1 MEMKFGLQMR
11 QTQRLVMTPKLQ
23 QALKLLQVPTLEL
36 QQILKQEILQ
46 NPMLEEIDES
56 DEEQEEKA
64 ETEAEG
70 LAEEEPE
77 APVAES
83 AEAAASAASAE
94 GEEEPRRELL
104 SEEAPLEREPDRTW
118 DDYFEDGF
126 DLGYKRSEDQPE
138 EFYERVP
145 VAHTTAIEKL
155 MSQLRIATS
164 DPLDLRIGEYLI
176 GSLNETGYLTCSLE
190 EVANTF
196 QVEMAVIERVLGYIQ
211 SMEPVGIGARNL
223 QEALLI
229 QLRQRGMG
237 DTVAAEIVRDH
248 FEALKQRKYAE
259 IAKRLHITVE
269 EVQDHA
275 NLIKELDPKP
285 GYELMTDDVRYITP
299 DLIVERVGEEYVV
312 FLNDKNIPR
321 LRISNAYKR
330 ELDKGSSNGNKET
343 RDFILGRLSSAR
355 WLIQTI
361 EQRRKTMVK
370 VMECIVDEQREFFEK
385 GPSALR
391 PLTLQQVASRIG
403 MHESTVSR
411 VTTNKYVQTP
421 RGVFELK
428 YFFSSSLDTEDGD
441 EVSAKAAKSRILD
454 IMAKEDT
461 RRPLSDQKI
470 ADILKQG
477 GLIIARRTV
486 AKYREQ
492 LKILPARLRKQY

>member
-46 NPMLEEIDES
+46 NPMLEEIEDIEDEQEERADDPESEQEAAPDSDTLPTTAES
-56 DEEQEEKA
+56 DEA
-64 ETEAEG
+64 ERRDT
-70 LAEEEPE
+70 
-77 APVAES
+77 
-83 AEAAASAASAE
+83 AAAE
-94 GEEEPRRELL
+94 DGPTEK
-104 SEEAPLEREPDRTW
+104 EPDQSW
-118 DDYFEDGF
+118 DDYFNDGF
-126 DLGYKRSEDQPE
+126 DLGYKRSEDEQD

-145 VAHTTAIEKL
+145 IAKTSAIDNL
-155 MSQLRIATS
+155 LSQLRIATS
-164 DPLDLRIGEYLI
+164 DPLEQRIGEFLI
-176 GSLNETGYLTCSLE
+176 GSLNESGYLTNNLE
-190 EVANTF
+190 EAANTF
-196 QVEMAVIERVLGYIQ
+196 RVELAVVERVLAIIQ
-211 SMEPVGIGARNL
+211 AMDPVGIGARSL
-223 QEALLI
+223 QESLLI
-229 QLRQRGMG
+229 QLRSRGLA
-237 DTVAAEIVRDH
+237 DSIAAEIIRDH
-248 FEALKQRKYAE
+248 FDSLKQRKYSE
-259 IAKRLHITVE
+259 IAKRLHLTVE
-269 EVQDHA
+269 EIQEHA
-275 NLIKELDPKP
+275 NVIKDLDPKP
-285 GYELMTDDVRYITP
+285 GFELTTNDARYITP

-312 FLNDKNIPR
+312 FLNDKNVPR
-321 LRISNAYKR
+321 LRISNAYKK
-330 ELDKGSSNGNKET
+330 ELEKGQTTNGAKET
-343 RDFILGRLSSAR
+343 RDFILGRLSSAK

-385 GPSALR
+385 GPGALR

-441 EVSAKAAKSRILD
+441 EVSAKAAKTRILD
-454 IMAKEDT
+454 IIGREDA

-470 ADILKQG
+470 ADILKQD

>member
-1 MEMKFGLQMR
+1 MKFGLQMR

-46 NPMLEEIDES
+46 NPMLEEIEDV
-56 DEEQEEKA
+56 DEEQEERA
-64 ETEAEG
+64 EAG
-70 LAEEEPE
+70 GDEEPE
-77 APVAES
+77 R
-83 AEAAASAASAE
+83 AAAEEPAPTATAE
-94 GEEEPRRELL
+94 DEEPRQEVL
-104 SEEAPLEREPDRTW
+104 SEEAPIEKEPDQTW
-118 DDYFEDGF
+118 DDYFNDGF
-126 DLGYKRSEDQPE
+126 DLGYKRTEDEQE

-145 VAHTTAIEKL
+145 VAQTSAIEKL
-155 MSQLRIATS
+155 LSQLRIATS
-164 DPLDLRIGEYLI
+164 DPVDNQIGEYLI
-176 GSLNETGYLTCSLE
+176 GSLNESGYLTCSLE
-190 EVANTF
+190 EAANAF
-196 QVEMAVIERVLGYIQ
+196 KVEMAVVERVLGFIQ
-211 SMEPVGIGARNL
+211 AMDPVGIGARDL

-229 QLRQRGMG
+229 QLRARGLA
-237 DTVAAEIVRDH
+237 DSLAAEIIRDH
-248 FEALKQRKYAE
+248 FDALKQRKYSE
-259 IAKRLHITVE
+259 IAKRLHISVE
-269 EVQDHA
+269 EVQEQA
-275 NLIKELDPKP
+275 NVIKDLDPKP
-285 GYELMTDDVRYITP
+285 GFELMTEDVRYITP
-299 DLIVERVGEEYVV
+299 DLIVERVGEDYVV
-312 FLNDKNIPR
+312 FLNDRNIPR
-321 LRISNAYKR
+321 LRISNAYKK
-330 ELDKGSSNGNKET
+330 ELEKGPNTNGANKET

-385 GPSALR
+385 GPAALR

-441 EVSAKAAKSRILD
+441 EVSAKAAKTRILD
-454 IMAKEDT
+454 IIGKEDA

-470 ADILKQG
+470 ADILKQD

-492 LKILPARLRKQY
+492 LRILPARLRKQY

>member
-1 MEMKFGLQMR
+1 MR

-46 NPMLEEIDES
+46 NPLLEEVDEVEED
-56 DEEQEEKA
+56 DEELGATTENQEEGA
-64 ETEAEG
+64 
-70 LAEEEPE
+70 AEEDTRTKTET
-77 APVAES
+77 S
-83 AEAAASAASAE
+83 QDDSNSD
-94 GEEEPRRELL
+94 GEKD
-104 SEEAPLEREPDRTW
+104 PDENW
-118 DDYFEDGF
+118 DDYFADGF
-126 DLGYKRSEDQPE
+126 DLGFKRSEDSQE
-138 EFYERVP
+138 EFFERVP
-145 VAHTTAIEKL
+145 VARTSFVDAL
-155 MSQLRIATS
+155 LSQLRIMTNDAIE
-164 DPLDLRIGEYLI
+164 LQVGEYLI
-176 GSLNETGYLTCSLE
+176 GSLNETGYLTCALD

-196 QVEMAVIERVLGYIQ
+196 KVDIAVVEHVLGYIQ

-229 QLRQRGMG
+229 QLRQRGLLE
-237 DTVAAEIVRDH
+237 TLTAEIVRNH
-248 FEALKQRKYAE
+248 FEALKQRKYTE
-259 IAKRLHITVE
+259 IAKKLRISVE
-269 EVQDHA
+269 EVQEHA
-275 NLIKELDPKP
+275 NLIKDLDPKP
-285 GYELMTDDVRYITP
+285 GFELMTEDVRYITP

-312 FLNDKNIPR
+312 FLNDKNVPR
-321 LRISNAYKR
+321 LRISNAYRR
-330 ELDKGSSNGNKET
+330 ELDRTNSNGTKET

-385 GPSALR
+385 GPAHLR

-441 EVSAKAAKSRILD
+441 EVSAKAAKTRILE
-454 IMAKEDT
+454 IIAKEDP

-470 ADILKQG
+470 ADILKKD

>member
-1 MEMKFGLQMR
+1 MKFGLQMR

-46 NPMLEEIDES
+46 NPMLEEVEEVEE
-56 DEEQEEKA
+56 DEEEMGA
-64 ETEAEG
+64 EAQTAEAE
-70 LAEEEPE
+70 ESPVPEPAE
-77 APVAES
+77 AP
-83 AEAAASAASAE
+83 AEAE
-94 GEEEPRRELL
+94 NGDKDPEE
-104 SEEAPLEREPDRTW
+104 SW
-118 DDYFEDGF
+118 DEYFHEGF
-126 DLGYKRSEDQPE
+126 DLGYKRSEDQQE
-138 EFYERVP
+138 EFFERVP
-145 VAHTTAIEKL
+145 VARTSFIDSL
-155 MSQLRIATS
+155 LSQLRILTN
-164 DPLDLRIGEYLI
+164 DPLELRIGEYLI
-176 GSLNETGYLTCSLE
+176 GSLNESGYLTCALV

-196 QVEMAVIERVLGYIQ
+196 KVEEAVVERVLGYIQ
-211 SMEPVGIGARNL
+211 SMEPVGIGARSL

-229 QLRQRGMG
+229 QLRHRGQA
-237 DTVAAEIVRDH
+237 DSITAEIVRNH
-248 FEALKQRKYAE
+248 FEALKQRKYTE
-259 IAKRLHITVE
+259 IAKKLHISVE

-275 NLIKELDPKP
+275 NAIKDLDPKP
-285 GYELMTDDVRYITP
+285 GFELMTDEVRYITP
-299 DLIVERVGEEYVV
+299 DLIVERVGEDYVV

-321 LRISNAYKR
+321 LRISSAYKR
-330 ELDKGSSNGNKET
+330 ELDRGPSNGNKET

-370 VMECIVDEQREFFEK
+370 VMECIVDEQRDFFEK
-385 GPSALR
+385 GPGFLR

-428 YFFSSSLDTEDGD
+428 YFFSSSLETEDGD
-441 EVSAKAAKSRILD
+441 EVSAKAAKTRILD
-454 IMAKEDT
+454 IIGKEDA

-470 ADILKQG
+470 ADILKQD

-492 LKILPARLRKQY
+492 LRILPARLRKQY

>member
-1 MEMKFGLQMR
+1 MKFGLQMR

-46 NPMLEEIDES
+46 NPMLEEVEDIED
-56 DEEQEEKA
+56 DEEEMGA
-64 ETEAEG
+64 EASTQEAE
-70 LAEEEPE
+70 E
-77 APVAES
+77 APVAE
-83 AEAAASAASAE
+83 
-94 GEEEPRRELL
+94 PT
-104 SEEAPLEREPDRTW
+104 EAPSETEDSSAPNDKEPDESW
-118 DDYFEDGF
+118 DDYFGDGF
-126 DLGYKRSEDQPE
+126 DLGYKRSEDQQE
-138 EFYERVP
+138 EFFERVP
-145 VAHTTAIEKL
+145 VARTSFIDSL
-155 MSQLRIATS
+155 LGQLRILTS
-164 DPLDLRIGEYLI
+164 DEIELRIGEYLV
-176 GSLNETGYLTCSLE
+176 GSLNESGYLTCSLV

-196 QVEMAVIERVLGYIQ
+196 KVEEAVVARVLAFIQ
-211 SMEPVGIGARNL
+211 SMEPVGIGARSL

-229 QLRQRGMG
+229 QLRQRGLSNSV
-237 DTVAAEIVRDH
+237 TAEIIRDH
-248 FEALKQRKYAE
+248 FDALKQRKYTE
-259 IAKRLHITVE
+259 IAKKLHISVE
-269 EVQDHA
+269 EVQEHA
-275 NLIKELDPKP
+275 NAIKDLDPKP
-285 GYELMTDDVRYITP
+285 GFELMTEEVRYITP

-312 FLNDKNIPR
+312 FLNDKNVPR
-321 LRISNAYKR
+321 LRISTAYKR
-330 ELDKGSSNGNKET
+330 ELDRAPVNGNKET

-370 VMECIVDEQREFFEK
+370 VMECIVDEQREFFER
-385 GPSALR
+385 GPGSLR

-441 EVSAKAAKSRILD
+441 EVSAKAAKSQILE
-454 IMAKEDT
+454 IIGKEDA

-492 LKILPARLRKQY
+492 LRILPARLRKQY